1 MKKLI
6 IAAILAV
13 SLTGFAQ
20 EGKKKP
26 SYTEKA
32 IEKMTMDLSLT
43 ADQQAKL
50 KPLYEAKGELKK
62 DDKANPD
69 HVEDNKLNQTI
80 TKKILEK
87 NHLSCIVANNGIEA
101 IEMAKSNTIDL
112 ILKHTLRY
120 SLYSRHI
127 RNGLGLSKFGNSFW
141 RSINHNSFIY
151 TMIIINHLDSKLRQ
165 L

>member
-26 SYTEKA
+26 SYAEKA

-69 HVEDNKLNQTI
+69 HVEDNKLKNKEI
-80 TKKILEK
+80 DKEVNSILTKEQKDLRKELREK
-87 NHLSCIVANNGIEA
+87 EKAAKEA
-101 IEMAKSNTIDL
+101 AA
-112 ILKHTLRY
+112 
-120 SLYSRHI
+120 
-127 RNGLGLSKFGNSFW
+127 
-141 RSINHNSFIY
+141 
-151 TMIIINHLDSKLRQ
+151 Q
-165 L
+165 